1 MGGQTTLLERYAN
14 RIEELL
20 IAFEEHKKARNK
32 ESAHLGLEAYDLAK
46 ECGDAQL
53 IIKAGTSLSHF
64 YTDITSEFHKAIR
77 VITEVIE
84 LINEQEHR
92 SIVSEFYRR
101 LGLNY
106 DYTGELVKSKE
117 AYDKSIVLLEDRTDL
132 DQAAILTLARSL
144 FNVSIIYGNLGLEN
158 LSETNLKKA
167 YQLFLQ
173 ADYKAGICRCLIS
186 FGVAL
191 YEKQGDTTEVLNY
204 YREAANIARDI
215 HDDPPF
221 CVAMGNIGIVSAEK
235 GDFTSALEAAME
247 ALEVAQRSVNK
258 HFLFSIH
265 RQLARIY
272 QLKKEYEKANQW
284 YEGGERLFIEMG
296 RTLDQFEFYR
306 FWAETLHAMGR
317 HEEAYAKLYNFI
329 SSKDEL
335 HKINKEAAVTDA
347 MLRFQLEEGR
357 KEQELLKKKNA
368 EIEEYARKLEA
379 SNHELNQ
386 FAYVAS
392 HDMKEPLRMISNYS
406 QLLNRSLG
414 NHLSDK
420 DVQYLQF
427 INEGAK
433 RMMNIINS
441 ILQLSKINTISQP
454 GPVNLNK
461 VLEEVKQGLS
471 VQIVERGA
479 RIQAPA
485 LPTVNVDQ
493 LQVLQLM
500 QNLISN
506 AMKYNRNAEVRVEIG
521 YEETETCHQLSI
533 ADNGIGIAP
542 DYREKVFIIF
552 QRLHGREEF
561 DGTGIGLAICKKIV
575 DNFKGKIWIEDSP
588 LGGTKFCFTIPKQ

>member
-1 MGGQTTLLERYAN
+1 MGGKTTIEENKASRM
-14 RIEELL
+14 EELL
-20 IAFEEHKKARNK
+20 SAFEEKKKTRDK
-32 ESAHLGLEAYDLAK
+32 ESAHLGIEAF
-46 ECGDAQL
+46 EFAQNSGEPNA
-53 IIKAGTSLSHF
+53 IIKAGTSLSHY
-64 YTDITSEFHKAIR
+64 YTDITSEFHKAIQ
-77 VITEVIE
+77 VILDVIPHLSETEHAATI
-84 LINEQEHR
+84 
-92 SIVSEFYRR
+92 SEFYRR

-117 AYDKSIVLLEDRTDL
+117 AYDKSITLLENRSDL
-132 DQAAILTLARSL
+132 DESGILTLARSL
-144 FNVSIIYGNLGLEN
+144 FNVSIIYGNLGLDN
-158 LSETNLKKA
+158 LSESNLKKA
-167 YQLFLQ
+167 YQLFVQ
-173 ADYKAGICRCLIS
+173 ADYKGGICRCLIS

-191 YEKQGDTTEVLNY
+191 YDKKGDTNDVLNY
-204 YREAANIARDI
+204 YREAAEIAREI
-215 HDDPPF
+215 NDDPPF
-221 CVAMGNIGIVSAEK
+221 CVAMGNIGIVSAEQE
-235 GDFTSALEAAME
+235 DFETALTAAME
-247 ALEVAQRSVNK
+247 ALEVAERSVNK
-258 HFLFSIH
+258 HFLFSLH
-265 RQLARIY
+265 RQLGRIY
-272 QLKKEYEKANQW
+272 QLQKDYEKANTW
-284 YEGGERLFIEMG
+284 YEGGEKLFIEMG

-306 FWAETLHAMGR
+306 FWAETLNAMGR

-329 SSKDEL
+329 SHKDEL
-335 HKINKEAAVTDA
+335 HKLNKEAAVTDA
-347 MLRFQLEEGR
+347 MLRFQLEEGK

-414 NHLSDK
+414 SHLSETDA
-420 DVQYLQF
+420 QYLQF

-433 RMMNIINS
+433 RMVNIINS

-454 GPVNLNK
+454 APINLNK
-461 VLEEVKQGLS
+461 VLEEVKQGLG
-471 VQIVERGA
+471 VQIVERSA
-479 RIQAPA
+479 LISAPE
-485 LPTVNVDQ
+485 LPTVQVDHPQ
-493 LQVLQLM
+493 MLQLM

-506 AMKYNRNAEVRVEIG
+506 AMKYNRSNEVKVEIG
-521 YEETETCHQLSI
+521 HEESEYAHQISI

-542 DYREKVFIIF
+542 SYRDKVFIIF